1 MQHSPV
7 DWMVNGG
14 LGASKNGWYCNGGW
28 GLESF
33 ARIIFYECFCLSFS
47 CRGVWFF
54 CLTRMV
60 IFDLPTN
67 RPIRKALPFHVVTL
81 KGFFASP
88 PRLVAF
94 CRAPL
99 RRGTD
104 DFGPWRGHRGLR
116 DLVPVFGA
124 TFCCLFL
131 LGHRDLFRSH
141 VGTSLWK
148 SPIPPGSVKRH
159 GMRPG
164 RGRPWGFSWML
175 G

>member
-1 MQHSPV
+1 MQHSPL

-116 DLVPVFGA
+116 DLVPGERA
-124 TFCCLFL
+124 
-131 LGHRDLFRSH
+131 GQAKKGEERKNER
-141 VGTSLWK
+141 
-148 SPIPPGSVKRH
+148 GSRCEASVVWRGKVKTV
-159 GMRPG
+159 
-164 RGRPWGFSWML
+164 
-175 G
+175 